1 LVILDQADCAGFLRR
16 SSERLPLANGA
27 ESIHTPTMS
36 LKNAALLALIG
47 TILLTVLVLAHFI
60 STVLGVMRDV
70 VPAMAVL
77 TSLVHLFASL
87 SVVVF
92 FYVFYRKQS

>member
-1 LVILDQADCAGFLRR
+1 M
-16 SSERLPLANGA
+16 N
-27 ESIHTPTMS
+27 

-60 STVLGVMRDV
+60 TTILGVIRDV
-70 VPAMAVL
+70 IPAMAL
-77 TSLVHLFASL
+77 LPSLVHLFASL
-87 SVVVF
+87 SVLVF

>member
-1 LVILDQADCAGFLRR
+1 MTGRTSKDW
-16 SSERLPLANGA
+16 LPLANDA
-27 ESIHTPTMS
+27 ESIHTSTMS

-60 STVLGVMRDV
+60 TTILGVIRDV
-70 VPAMAVL
+70 IPAMALL

-87 SVVVF
+87 SVLVF

>member
-1 LVILDQADCAGFLRR
+1 MLPTKRYGWSYFEGLV
-16 SSERLPLANGA
+16 PLANDT

-60 STVLGVMRDV
+60 TTILGVIRDLI
-70 VPAMAVL
+70 PAMALL
-77 TSLVHLFASL
+77 TSLVHLFASF
-87 SVVVF
+87 SVLVF

>member
-1 LVILDQADCAGFLRR
+1 
-16 SSERLPLANGA
+16 
-27 ESIHTPTMS
+27 
-36 LKNAALLALIG
+36 
-47 TILLTVLVLAHFI
+47 LVLAHFI

-70 VPAMAVL
+70 IPAIALL